1 MQPQDILKEAVTA
14 TPAPPAVPNLIVAPT
29 EDAGAD
35 DGKSQV
41 APTQVVRPRPSGLWG
56 YVMPVIVFL
65 GVLLLVVFLGHDLLM
80 HWQITEARADAQA
93 AYLKRRAELRAE
105 AEHADERLQV
115 LDKRIQLVSLGFR
128 EVVRKVAPQVV
139 NVTNMVLP
147 TRKEFDPFVHAI
159 PIYDVEKGQKY
170 FAAGVGSGII
180 VKPGCILTNH
190 HVIKGADRLRIT
202 FASGQFIGVDPAAVA
217 SDTLTDLSVI
227 RLPADLPEGVRED
240 LKFTAEFADSDK
252 DVQVGD
258 WAVAV
263 GSPLGLRQTVTHGV
277 ISAKGRLLS
286 MLLVE
291 LLQTD
296 AAINPGNSGG
306 PLFDQLGRVV
316 GVNVAIATDN
326 GRNQGIGF
334 AIPSNDAH
342 KIMDKLLQ
350 QGEVPR
356 GYLGIALEDATG
368 PRLKE
373 LDRTD
378 GGGVVVVQVLPDQA
392 AVKAGLLPADMI
404 VRFENEILSRIE
416 PGRHLRQLVAQVEP
430 GTDVKLEI
438 IRGGERMTVT
448 ATVGKR
454 PANLQ

>member
-1 MQPQDILKEAVTA
+1 M
-14 TPAPPAVPNLIVAPT
+14 
-29 EDAGAD
+29 
-35 DGKSQV
+35 
-41 APTQVVRPRPSGLWG
+41 
-56 YVMPVIVFL
+56 
-65 GVLLLVVFLGHDLLM
+65 
-80 HWQITEARADAQA
+80 
-93 AYLKRRAELRAE
+93 
-105 AEHADERLQV
+105 
-115 LDKRIQLVSLGFR
+115 
-128 EVVRKVAPQVV
+128 APQVV

-227 RLPADLPEGVRED
+227 RLPADLPEGMRED

-416 PGRHLRQLVAQVEP
+416 PGRHFAQLVAQVEP